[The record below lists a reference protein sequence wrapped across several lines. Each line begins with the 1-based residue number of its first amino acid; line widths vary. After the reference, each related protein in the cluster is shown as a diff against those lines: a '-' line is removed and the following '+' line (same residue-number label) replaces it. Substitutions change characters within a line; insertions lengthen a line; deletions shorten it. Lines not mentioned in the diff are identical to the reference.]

1 MKSTPS
7 GEQQLRR
14 ILLRP
19 AHADVAFDAV
29 AAINAGGDGLVK
41 AAMLGLRTPVG
52 LKGDTVER
60 LRVGHAGIGRDQ
72 GEHGA
77 AGEQGAALDAV
88 AGLHGA
94 SAPGLVVL

>member
-60 LRVGHAGIGRDQ
+60 LRVGTR
-72 GEHGA
+72 
-77 AGEQGAALDAV
+77 ALV
-88 AGLHGA
+88 ATRA
-94 SAPGLVVL
+94 STVPPVSRERRSMR

>member
-29 AAINAGGDGLVK
+29 AAINAGGDRLVE
-41 AAMLGLRTPVG
+41 AAMLGLHAPVG
-52 LKGDTVER
+52 LEGDTVER
-60 LRVGHAGIGRDQ
+60 LRVGTR
-72 GEHGA
+72 
-77 AGEQGAALDAV
+77 ALV
-88 AGLHGA
+88 ATRA
-94 SAPGLVVL
+94 STVPPVSRERRSMR

>member
-29 AAINAGGDGLVK
+29 AAIDAGGDGLVE
-41 AAMLGLRTPVG
+41 AAMLGLRTPVV

-60 LRVGHAGIGRDQ
+60 LRVGTR
-72 GEHGA
+72 
-77 AGEQGAALDAV
+77 ALV
-88 AGLHGA
+88 ATRT
-94 SAPGLVVL
+94 STVPPVSRERRSMR